1 MGYEHIDNLYNNKEI
16 LMFNQCYALEKIHG
30 TCAHVYFNGKRMV
43 NYSAGGDEHDEFI
56 SIFDTDKLKKKFIE
70 LFENKKVTIYGE
82 NHGNKQQRMNETYGK
97 KTRFVVFDVK
107 IDDCFLNVP
116 NAEDVVNKLGLE
128 FVGYK
133 LINTDLES
141 IDAERDRESV
151 QARRNG
157 IKESKIREG
166 VVLRPLIELT
176 KNNGDRIM
184 CKHKRNEFRETKTPR
199 IVSDEELKVL
209 TDAKMIAEEWVTV
222 ERLRHV
228 LDKLKCD
235 VSMNNTPQIIRAMIE
250 DVYREAKDEI
260 VQSVATR
267 KAIGKKTAKMLRLHL
282 ESLLYE

>member
-1 MGYEHIDNLYNNKEI
+1 
-16 LMFNQCYALEKIHG
+16 
-30 TCAHVYFNGKRMV
+30 
-43 NYSAGGDEHDEFI
+43 
-56 SIFDTDKLKKKFIE
+56 
-70 LFENKKVTIYGE
+70 
-82 NHGNKQQRMNETYGK
+82 MNETYGK

-184 CKHKRNEFRETKTPR
+184 CKHKRNEIRETKTPR